1 MRTSECFE
9 KLFEGVI
16 NENDE
21 ANNMLEV
28 NFDEEDDSDD
38 NQEDADGE
46 NEEENEEDD
55 EQVALRIQLEE
66 LNAR

>member
-16 NENDE
+16 NENGE
-21 ANNMLEV
+21 ANNLLEV
-28 NFDEEDDSDD
+28 NFDQEDDSDD
-38 NQEDADGE
+38 NQEEIDG
-46 NEEENEEDD
+46 ENEEDD

>member
-16 NENDE
+16 NENGE
-21 ANNMLEV
+21 ANNLLEV
-28 NFDEEDDSDD
+28 NFDEDDEEDDSDD
-38 NQEDADGE
+38 NQEEIDG
-46 NEEENEEDD
+46 ENEEDD

>member
-16 NENDE
+16 NENGE
-21 ANNMLEV
+21 ANNFLEV
-28 NFDEEDDSDD
+28 NFDQEDDSDD
-38 NQEDADGE
+38 NQEEIDGE
-46 NEEENEEDD
+46 NEEND